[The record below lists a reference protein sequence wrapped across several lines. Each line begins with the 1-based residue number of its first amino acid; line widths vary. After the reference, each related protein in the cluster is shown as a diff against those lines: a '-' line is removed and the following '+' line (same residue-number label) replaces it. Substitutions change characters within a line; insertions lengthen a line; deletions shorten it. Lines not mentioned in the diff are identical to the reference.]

1 MKGVSHARLI
11 RTDTAHLNRVLG
23 IRRTTFSE
31 RRSDEGDDMISAGKD
46 VVANQPWVSVD
57 DEVSAKFT
65 GFFAS
70 LHELGRRQLLRKITL
85 YWLC

>member
-1 MKGVSHARLI
+1 
-11 RTDTAHLNRVLG
+11 
-23 IRRTTFSE
+23 
-31 RRSDEGDDMISAGKD
+31 MISAGKD
-46 VVANQPWVSVD
+46 VVANQPCVSVD